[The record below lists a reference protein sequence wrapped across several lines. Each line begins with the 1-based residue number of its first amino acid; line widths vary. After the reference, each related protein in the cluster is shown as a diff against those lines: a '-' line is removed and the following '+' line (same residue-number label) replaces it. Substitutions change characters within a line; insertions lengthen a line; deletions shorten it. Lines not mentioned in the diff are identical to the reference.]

1 MFSGDRGYDPVG
13 EWRLPH
19 FIHEAFNKVLIS
31 PDNTVFQAALHT
43 FWSAHVQESDV
54 VTSSHLSRAGFGKV
68 VQGLRAQFLERKLIK
83 ETFVI
88 ATPADRDGQDV
99 TVTIVAVLR
108 IEWVQE
114 QQHGHGH
121 HHGGQG
127 RREVVT
133 EVFIKT
139 RAHPWWLAGIK
150 VGERSA
156 YGRNAN
162 IVITA
167 WCPDFQQSWPAGAK
181 NEFPGCT
188 VFSQL
193 HLFEGRGKG
202 ESVRSN
208 DHLARTIA
216 LHFTKEESPGAC
228 GIGASLH
235 LGHGK
240 ELFRK
245 RILHS

>member
-1 MFSGDRGYDPVG
+1 MSSTTDQVLSP
-13 EWRLPH
+13 LPD

-31 PDNTVFQAALHT
+31 PDDTVFQAALHT

-88 ATPADRDGQDV
+88 ATPADPSNKTGAVAATHFFSAVQDGQDV

-133 EVFIKT
+133 EAFI
-139 RAHPWWLAGIK
+139 
-150 VGERSA
+150 VGTASSA
-156 YGRNAN
+156 KSEA
-162 IVITA
+162 
-167 WCPDFQQSWPAGAK
+167 
-181 NEFPGCT
+181 
-188 VFSQL
+188 
-193 HLFEGRGKG
+193 
-202 ESVRSN
+202 
-208 DHLARTIA
+208 
-216 LHFTKEESPGAC
+216 
-228 GIGASLH
+228 
-235 LGHGK
+235 
-240 ELFRK
+240 
-245 RILHS
+245 